1 MNILK
6 KIGRAY
12 DKLEEILLAGTL
24 GFTVVLIFVQVIA
37 RYVFNHSISWSEE
50 LSRYMFVWLIWLGTS
65 MAARNNAHITVDVIP
80 NKFHGR
86 SRFVLDIVINL
97 IWFALCAFLAISGG
111 AVIKDAI
118 ARGKMASSMP
128 WLPMWTVYL
137 ALPFSQ
143 AVVGIR
149 VAIKT
154 IQDIVRL
161 ARGETDFNAPAG
173 SAEGAK

>member
-6 KIGRAY
+6 KLGWVY

-24 GFTVVLIFVQVIA
+24 GFSVVLIFAQVIA

-50 LSRYMFVWLIWLGTS
+50 LARYMFVWLIWLGTS
-65 MAARNNAHITVDVIP
+65 MAAKNNSHITVDVIP
-80 NKFHGR
+80 GKLHGR
-86 SRFVLDIVINL
+86 ARFVLDIIVNL
-97 IWFALCAFLAISGG
+97 IWLALCVFLAVTG
-111 AVIKDAI
+111 ADVIKSAI

-128 WLPMWTVYL
+128 WLPIWTVYL

-149 VAIKT
+149 VMIKT

-173 SAEGAK
+173 NTEGAK